1 MSKHWKPGKKTVALN
16 PAPRPS
22 RIRREPVQLNP
33 NAPAARRQRPINY
46 REIELYGGIVGI
58 LVFAALIAAMVI
70 GLAVF
75 TVFHDDPEAEARAM
89 QFSQCYN
96 AQGPNC
102 VLDGSTIYADNQ
114 RVEIAGIDAPG
125 IRDAKCDVE
134 HDRGIEAASQLAL
147 LLNSGPV
154 SIGKPYRDSIT
165 GRTVRKVE
173 VKGRDVALTM
183 IGQNM
188 AHAVNSG
195 LTYCR

>member
-1 MSKHWKPGKKTVALN
+1 MSKHWKPGKKTVALS

-33 NAPAARRQRPINY
+33 NVPAAKPQRPINY

-75 TVFHDDPEAEARAM
+75 TVFRDDPEADARAM

-102 VLDGSTIYADNQ
+102 VLDGGTIYADNQ

-154 SIGKPYRDSIT
+154 SICKPYRDGIT

>member
-1 MSKHWKPGKKTVALN
+1 VSKHWKPGKKTVALS

-33 NAPAARRQRPINY
+33 NVPAAKPQRPINY

-70 GLAVF
+70 ALAVF
-75 TVFHDDPEAEARAM
+75 TVFRDDPEADARAM

-102 VLDGSTIYADNQ
+102 VLDGGTIYADNQ

-125 IRDAKCDVE
+125 IADARCDAE
-134 HDRGIEAASQLAL
+134 HDRGVVAATELAMV
-147 LLNSGPV
+147 LNSGPV
-154 SIGKPYRDSIT
+154 TVGDPFRDGVS

-173 VKGRDVALTM
+173 VKGRDVALKM
-183 IGQNM
+183 IADNV
-188 AHAVNSG
+188 AHEANSG
-195 LTYCR
+195 LSYCH

>member
-33 NAPAARRQRPINY
+33 NVPAARPQRPINY

-75 TVFHDDPEAEARAM
+75 TVFRDDPEAEARAM

-102 VLDGSTIYADNQ
+102 VLDGDTIYVGGE
-114 RVEIAGIDAPG
+114 RVEIAGIEAPG
-125 IRDAKCDVE
+125 ITDARCDKE
-134 HDRGIEAASQLAL
+134 HDRGVEAATQLAL

-154 SIGKPYRDSIT
+154 TVSLPFRDQS
-165 GRTVRKVE
+165 GRTVRPVMPS
-173 VKGRDVALTM
+173 R
-183 IGQNM
+183 
-188 AHAVNSG
+188 
-195 LTYCR
+195 

>member
-1 MSKHWKPGKKTVALN
+1 VSKHWKPGKTIVKLES
-16 PAPRPS
+16 APRPS

-33 NAPAARRQRPINY
+33 NVPVRPQRPVNY

-58 LVFAALIAAMVI
+58 LVMAALIAAMII
-70 GLAVF
+70 GLAMF

-102 VLDGSTIYADNQ
+102 VLDGGTFKMGQQWIS
-114 RVEIAGIDAPG
+114 VAGIDAPK
-125 IRDAKCDVE
+125 IAEAQCDAE
-134 HDRGIEAASQLAL
+134 RDRGIAAATELAE

-154 SIGKPYRDSIT
+154 TVGSPFRDSVT

-173 VKGRDVALTM
+173 VKGRDIALKM
-183 IGQNM
+183 IGDDV
-188 AHAVNSG
+188 AHEANSG
-195 LTYCR
+195 LSWCH

>member
-1 MSKHWKPGKKTVALN
+1 MSKHWKPDKKTVVLS
-16 PAPRPS
+16 PAVRPS

-33 NAPAARRQRPINY
+33 NVPARPQRPINY
-46 REIELYGGIVGI
+46 REIELYGGIAGI
-58 LVFAALIAAMVI
+58 LVMAALIAAMVV
-70 GLAVF
+70 GLAIF
-75 TVFHDDPEAEARAM
+75 TVFRDDPEADARAL

-102 VLDGSTIYADNQ
+102 VLDGGTIYADNQ

-125 IRDAKCDVE
+125 IADAKCDAE
-134 HDRGIEAASQLAL
+134 RDRGIESASQLAL

-154 SIGKPYRDSIT
+154 SIGQPYRDSIT

-183 IGQNM
+183 IGQNV

-195 LTYCR
+195 LTYCH